1 MPPDPPTMLHYMC
14 TDNCTLRTLHQPVC
28 PPTPHFF
35 NLWSCP
41 CKGVGL
47 RLLLTEK
54 DETTH
59 RTTMSTFTN
68 RKRWNYP
75 LNNNEYFY
83 LQKKMKLPTEQHA
96 EHLAIETEKQ
106 SGRRSTCMMKL
117 SNTSYTTNTWCLK
130 ARQRSDSK
138 TLQALYRARVCSIK
152 NKQEGCLCLD
162 IKVQRTRRQGRTI

>member
-1 MPPDPPTMLHYMC
+1 MPPDTPTTLCYTC
-14 TDNCTLRTLHQPVC
+14 TDNCTLCMLHQAPLYMYM
-28 PPTPHFF
+28 PPTPYFF

-41 CKGVGL
+41 L
-47 RLLLTEK
+47 
-54 DETTH
+54 
-59 RTTMSTFTN
+59 
-68 RKRWNYP
+68 KRGGIKNS
-75 LNNNEYFY
+75 EYFY
-83 LQKKMKLPTEQHA
+83 SQKKMKLPTKQHA
-96 EHLAIETEKQ
+96 EHSEIETEKQ